1 MAARSCHFK
10 SDGMIAEF
18 DVLVA
23 NRVGLSM
30 RGAAQAVFVPRRWRV
45 LKRVAAEWIHCDAL

>member
-1 MAARSCHFK
+1 
-10 SDGMIAEF
+10 MIAEF